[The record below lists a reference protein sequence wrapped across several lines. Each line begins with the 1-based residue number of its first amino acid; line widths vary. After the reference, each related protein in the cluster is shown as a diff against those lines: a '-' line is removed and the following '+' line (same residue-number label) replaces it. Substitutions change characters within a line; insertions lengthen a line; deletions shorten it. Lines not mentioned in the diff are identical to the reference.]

1 MILPRLWPGWLLLL
15 PLLTLS
21 VTADSAASCFCS
33 LYEGALEDCPCTAN
47 TVDTFNSE
55 LNPALL
61 SLLNADYFRY
71 FQVGWVFPWFERFYD
86 RFEFLT
92 L

>member
-1 MILPRLWPGWLLLL
+1 MILARWWPRPGWLLLL
-15 PLLTLS
+15 PLLLTIPVP

-33 LYEGALEDCPCTAN
+33 LYEGALEDCPCTAD

-55 LNPALL
+55 LNPALI

-71 FQVGWVFPWFERFYD
+71 FQVGRVLPWCGLNF
-86 RFEFLT
+86 
-92 L
+92 